1 MALLLPESG
10 LLFWML
16 ISFGIVVFILAK
28 FGFPVIIK
36 MVESRK
42 TYIDESL
49 LIAKQTYEQMAV
61 VKAQGE
67 TIVDNARKEQVKIM
81 NEAAQMRDQLVKDA
95 KEKAGIEAAKLV
107 EEARKQILIEKEDAI
122 RDIRRQVAELSV
134 DIAEKVIRGQ
144 LDKKDE
150 QMGMINRLL
159 DEINISKSQV
169 S

>member
-10 LLFWML
+10 LVFWML
-16 ISFGIVVFILAK
+16 LSFGIVVFILAK
-28 FGFPVIIK
+28 FGFPIITN

-67 TIVDNARKEQVKIM
+67 LIVDSARKEQVKIM
-81 NEAAQMRDQLVKDA
+81 NDAAQTRDQLIRTA
-95 KEKAGIEAAKLV
+95 KEKAGLEAQKLI
-107 EEARKQILIEKEDAI
+107 EEARIQILSEKEAAI

-134 DIAEKVIRGQ
+134 DIAEKVLRTQ
-144 LDKKDE
+144 LSKNED
-150 QMGMINRLL
+150 QMLMIDRLL
-159 DEINISKSQV
+159 DEINISKS
-169 S
+169 

>member
-10 LLFWML
+10 LLFWMF

-28 FGFPVIIK
+28 FGFPIIVK

-81 NEAAQMRDQLVKDA
+81 NDAAQTRDQLIKDA

-107 EEARKQILIEKEDAI
+107 DEARKQILLEKEDAI

-134 DIAEKVIRGQ
+134 DIAEKVLRGQ
-144 LDKKDE
+144 LDKKAE
-150 QMGMINRLL
+150 QMVMIDRLL
-159 DEINISKSQV
+159 DEINVSKS
-169 S
+169 